1 MGEVGRMDRITIAL
15 ASIFLAFA
23 TQAIAQSVPG
33 KVTGA
38 VGGVESV
45 AGQATSGVTGSQ
57 ASNGLDLSTG
67 SLAGGDLPGGLGMK
81 VGDKVIK
88 FRGAAG
94 VGDDRG
100 NVKAGVGIPF

>member
-1 MGEVGRMDRITIAL
+1 MNKSTIAF
-15 ASIFLAFA
+15 ASLFLVFA
-23 TQAIAQSVPG
+23 TQAIAQSVTG

-38 VGGVESV
+38 VGGVGSV
-45 AGQATSGVTGSQ
+45 AGQATTGVTGSQ
-57 ASNGLDLSTG
+57 SSNGLDLST
-67 SLAGGDLPGGLGMK
+67 SSNTGGELPGGLGVK

-100 NVKAGVGIPF
+100 NVRAGVGIPF